1 MLQAC
6 MGQGNRRLLNML
18 PAYNMVCGSGMF
30 PVSMLPS
37 RTCTSVISVLQG
49 TTVEGDLAEL
59 NTRIQATCLVPS
71 KTAVALPVHP
81 NGGCPQQFSHSE
93 GLTAPFAIPEYCQLR
108 PGSHEMRDAVHA
120 DSCGSDAQTDTMG
133 GIRIRGSGRAAG
145 GGCVQ
150 LVKLSGT
157 TSVGVR
163 A

>member
-1 MLQAC
+1 
-6 MGQGNRRLLNML
+6 
-18 PAYNMVCGSGMF
+18 V
-30 PVSMLPS
+30 
-37 RTCTSVISVLQG
+37 TCVLQG

-71 KTAVALPVHP
+71 KTAVALPVYPH
-81 NGGCPQQFSHSE
+81 GGRPQQSLHSK
-93 GLTAPFAIPEYCQLR
+93 GLIAPLVIPEYCQLR
-108 PGSHEMRDAVHA
+108 PGSHEMQDAVHA
-120 DSCGSDAQTDTMG
+120 DSCGSDAQTDNMG
-133 GIRIRGSGRAAG
+133 GIRIRGSARATG